1 MFKLLYTSIAFCFIP
16 LNTTTT
22 NVVIGST
29 SLQIVSTLYGNYN
42 GVCFINLHSDESTS
56 VEACEQFLSRN
67 NGKLIQLKHKP
78 QRNIQ
83 FEINNAQYTIDPN
96 RIFTAKGIK
105 ATLQKLSKYN
115 LQAAKEVEKFASNI
129 IQQISDAKLIV
140 ALHNNGNK
148 GLSINSYTKGGNEY
162 ANTAKVY
169 VNPLMDED
177 DFIYTTNEKI
187 FSFLKEQKVNVVL
200 QKEKGSVD
208 DGSLSIYYGSKKIP
222 YINIEA
228 EHGHLKEQ
236 IELLETLAPLF
247 KEF

>member
-1 MFKLLYTSIAFCFIP
+1 MFKLLHITIALCFIP
-16 LNTTTT
+16 FNRTTT

-29 SLQIVSTLYGNYN
+29 ELQIVSTVYGNNN

-56 VEACEQFLSRN
+56 VEACEQFLANN
-67 NGKLIQLKHKP
+67 NGTLIQLKHKL

-83 FEINNAQYTIDPN
+83 FVINNAEYTIDPN
-96 RIFTAKGIK
+96 RIFTSKGIK
-105 ATLQKLSKYN
+105 ATLQKLSTYN
-115 LQAAKEVEKFASNI
+115 KLAEKEVEKFAAAI
-129 IQQISDAKLIV
+129 IQQIDNAKLIV

-148 GLSINSYTKGGNEY
+148 GLSIHSYTKGGNEY

-177 DFIYTTNEKI
+177 DFVYTTNEKI
-187 FSFLKEQKVNVVL
+187 FAFAQKQMINVVL
-200 QKEKGSVD
+200 QKEKGSVN
-208 DGSLSIYYGSKKIP
+208 DGSLSIYYGTKKIP

-236 IELLETLAPLF
+236 IQLLNTLAPIF
-247 KEF
+247 NEF